1 MTVIPPNDTNDT
13 ETKKNLPVPIYIVA
27 GILLVGFLGFLFMG
41 LQRSQQGP
49 VKVGQEL
56 PGITLT
62 TFDGKTIDTTSEKGK
77 VILIN
82 FWSSWCKPCESEA
95 DALQSSWEY
104 YQPGNDVLFVGVDYV
119 DTEPEAKATL
129 AKFGTTY
136 PNGPDL
142 GTKIS
147 QMFRI
152 RGVPETYIVDRDGKL
167 AYIQIGPFNSSSEI
181 KNLIDPLLGSN

>member
-1 MTVIPPNDTNDT
+1 MALTPPNDTNDP
-13 ETKKNLPVPIYIVA
+13 ETNKNLPIPIYIVA
-27 GILLVGFLGFLFMG
+27 GILLAGFLGFLFMG
-41 LQRSQQGP
+41 LQRNHQGP
-49 VKVGQEL
+49 VKVGQVL
-56 PGITLT
+56 PGITLA
-62 TFDGKTIDTTSEKGK
+62 TFDGKTIDTSSEKGK

-95 DALQSSWEY
+95 DALQSSWEF
-104 YQPGNDVLFVGVDYV
+104 YQPGNEVLFVGVDYV

-152 RGVPETYIVDRDGKL
+152 RGVPETYIVDREGKL

-181 KNLIDPLLGSN
+181 RNLIDPLLGPN